1 MQGRVHYYE
10 GYSMQEIT
18 FPVRVM
24 KMLGA
29 GTLIVTSACGGLNP
43 KLYPGAL
50 MFVTDHVNFMGTNP
64 LIGDNYEELG
74 PRFPDMSGA
83 YNSELVVLGKSVSQK
98 LDIETFEG
106 IHTAVTGPYYFS
118 KAELNIVR
126 NFNSDSIG
134 MSMVPEVIVANHSGM
149 KVMGI
154 ACITD
159 MATPDLHEP
168 LDHETVVAVANK
180 TRPKF
185 IKLVSKIVE
194 DIPA

>member
-1 MQGRVHYYE
+1 
-10 GYSMQEIT
+10 
-18 FPVRVM
+18 
-24 KMLGA
+24 
-29 GTLIVTSACGGLNP
+29 
-43 KLYPGAL
+43 

>member
-1 MQGRVHYYE
+1 
-10 GYSMQEIT
+10 
-18 FPVRVM
+18 
-24 KMLGA
+24 
-29 GTLIVTSACGGLNP
+29 
-43 KLYPGAL
+43 
-50 MFVTDHVNFMGTNP
+50 
-64 LIGDNYEELG
+64 
-74 PRFPDMSGA
+74 
-83 YNSELVVLGKSVSQK
+83 
-98 LDIETFEG
+98 
-106 IHTAVTGPYYFS
+106 
-118 KAELNIVR
+118 
-126 NFNSDSIG
+126 
-134 MSMVPEVIVANHSGM
+134 MVPEVIVANHSGM